1 MRATQLAQG
10 LLLPRKQGNNSP
22 LTFFIFQMST
32 QPDTPNCKKGYLPM
46 KKYLSHLALIVT
58 MTFLPFVHTSLYAS
72 EIDERIEATAK
83 ESYVFR
89 TFLKG
94 DDITVQSKDGVAT
107 LSGTVSDKSR
117 KSLAEET
124 VRNLPGVTSVDN
136 RLIEKP
142 ENTAANLD
150 AWIVTKVQSTLL
162 LHRNVDTSETEVD
175 VKDGVVTLR
184 GQASSSAQLDLAT
197 EYAKDVEGVKEV
209 KNEMTVSAGK
219 VSPGKQTMGQRIA
232 VIGEKVDDASITGLV
247 KMTLLYHRSTSA
259 TNTHVKTN
267 DGQVNLSGMAK
278 NAAEKDLVTQ
288 LVSDVYGVDVVVNN
302 MNIETAAP
310 IIK

>member
-1 MRATQLAQG
+1 
-10 LLLPRKQGNNSP
+10 
-22 LTFFIFQMST
+22 
-32 QPDTPNCKKGYLPM
+32 M
-46 KKYLSHLALIVT
+46 KKYLSQLALVIT
-58 MTFLPFVHTSLYAS
+58 MTVLPFINTPLYAS
-72 EIDERIEATAK
+72 EIDDRIESTAK

-107 LSGTVSDKSR
+107 LSGTVSDKAS

-142 ENTAANLD
+142 EDTAANLD

-162 LHRNVDTSETEVD
+162 LHRNADTSETEVD

-184 GQASSSAQLDLAT
+184 GQAGSSAQMDLAT
-197 EYAKDVEGVKEV
+197 EYAKDVEGVKDV
-209 KNEMTVSAGK
+209 KNEMMVSTGK
-219 VSPGKQTMGQRIA
+219 VSSGKQTMSQRIA
-232 VIGEKVDDASITGLV
+232 AIGEKVDDASITGLV

-259 TNTHVKTN
+259 VNTHVETN
-267 DGQVNLSGMAK
+267 NGQVNLGGIAK

-288 LVSDVYGVDVVVNN
+288 LVSDVYGVEVVVNN
-302 MNIETAAP
+302 MNIETVAP
-310 IIK
+310 TIK